1 MHPMHD
7 HRRSAELRTRDRR
20 HERGAAL
27 LVAVLFL
34 ALMGV
39 IGLASMETV
48 TRDRQV
54 AGYQSR
60 AQTSLYAAEAGVNFA
75 LALIRRDAQGLAS
88 GGEGALEAYNPS
100 ETPGGVPPQFP
111 DLANA
116 EVLGT
121 SFPPPGPPRFYMDPD
136 ARDPNDMAAPPQAIR
151 YIGRGGPCPGWI
163 MSAGVGSVQ
172 WAEALWDIRVR
183 GDNPGGTEVDIQATG
198 SNCHPY
204 N

>member
-1 MHPMHD
+1 MHPEHESRCD
-7 HRRSAELRTRDRR
+7 GRARRD
-20 HERGAAL
+20 ERGAAL

-75 LALIRRDAQGLAS
+75 LGLIRRDAQGLAS

-100 ETPGGVPPQFP
+100 DTSGGPPEFP

-121 SFPPPGPPRFYMDPD
+121 NFPAPGPPRFYMDPD
-136 ARDPNDMAAPPQAIR
+136 ARDPNDLAAPPQAIR
-151 YIGRGGPCPGWI
+151 YIGRGGPCPDWI
-163 MSAGVGSVQ
+163 MSSGIGSVQ
-172 WAEALWDIRVR
+172 WAEAQWDIRVR